1 MDQLKLIAATIG
13 LSAIAIAV
21 IALSIVAI
29 PVVIGIG
36 ITFAIYAILRV
47 LNEDVD

>member
-21 IALSIVAI
+21 ITLAIVAI
-29 PVVIGIG
+29 PIVIGVG
-36 ITFAIYAILRV
+36 ITFAIYVVLKV

>member
-21 IALSIVAI
+21 ITLAIVAI
-29 PVVIGIG
+29 PIVIGVG
-36 ITFAIYAILRV
+36 ITFAIYVLLRI